1 MSDFNLKLKDAR
13 KKKNLKQ
20 SELAEKL
27 NSTQQLISEY
37 ENGLRTP
44 SLDRLIE
51 IAQILDV
58 TLDEL
63 VEFKKI
69 HSKYSQELNNLTKK

>member
-1 MSDFNLKLKDAR
+1 MSDFNLKLKDVR
-13 KKKNLKQ
+13 TKKKLKQ

-27 NSTQQLISEY
+27 NSTQQLVSQY
-37 ENGLRTP
+37 ENGLKTP
-44 SLDRLIE
+44 SLDRLVE

-58 TLDEL
+58 SLDEL

-69 HSKYSQELNNLTKK
+69 HSEYSKFLSSKTKK